1 MRRLMAIMAVLLGTV
16 ALLAGCGS
24 SDSNGSN
31 GSTGTTDGSGGSSS
45 KPLVVDITFSG
56 QTVTPN
62 GERVKVGVGQKVEF
76 LVKAD
81 AAGEIHVHSTPEKEL
96 QYNAGTTEI
105 QVGSFSQPG
114 LIEVESHALDKTIVQ
129 LQVQ

>member
-1 MRRLMAIMAVLLGTV
+1 MRRLMAILSVLLGTV
-16 ALLAGCGS
+16 CVLAACGS
-24 SDSNGSN
+24 SGSGDTGSGNGS
-31 GSTGTTDGSGGSSS
+31 GTT
-45 KPLVVDITFSG
+45 KPLVIDITFSG
-56 QTVTPN
+56 NSVTPN
-62 GERVKVGVGQKVEF
+62 GDRVKVARGQKVEF

-81 AAGEIHVHSTPEKEL
+81 AAGEIHVHSTPEKQL
-96 QYNAGTTEI
+96 SYSAGTTEI

>member
-1 MRRLMAIMAVLLGTV
+1 MRRLMAIMAVLLGTIG
-16 ALLAGCGS
+16 LLAGCGS
-24 SDSNGSN
+24 SDNGS
-31 GSTGTTDGSGGSSS
+31 GTGSDSTGSSA

-56 QTVTPN
+56 KNVTPN
-62 GERVKVGVGQKVEF
+62 GDRVNVKVGQNVEF

-81 AAGEIHVHSTPEKEL
+81 AAGQIHVHSTPEKQL
-96 QYNAGTTEI
+96 NYNAGTTEI

-114 LIEVESHALDKTIVQ
+114 LIQVESHALNKTIVQ

>member
-1 MRRLMAIMAVLLGTV
+1 MRRLMAISAVVLGV
-16 ALLAGCGS
+16 VGLLAGCGS
-24 SDSNGSN
+24 SGSHD
-31 GSTGTTDGSGGSSS
+31 TDTSS
-45 KPLVVDITFSG
+45 KTLVIDITFSG
-56 QTVTPN
+56 DTVTPN

-81 AAGEIHVHSTPEKEL
+81 SAGEIHVHSTPEKQL
-96 QYNAGTTEI
+96 PYNAGTTEI
-105 QVGSFSQPG
+105 PVGSFSQPG